1 MRRFTGTGGQLSEA
15 ARGELR
21 ALLGE
26 LMVRNTRALS
36 GVHLPPR
43 FARTQLVEPGPEEQA
58 LYEQL
63 VTALRSLA
71 TAGRVRPLLS
81 LLLQEAGSSPFAVRG
96 TLARLTADATLPPAI
111 RTALAAA
118 ADFAARATGSEKSRA
133 LLRTLDGADGPTIVF
148 TRFRGTLAFLA
159 EALARAGVPHERLD
173 GDVPPAAR
181 AAAIERC
188 HASGAVL
195 LSTDVGSEG
204 LNLQF
209 CHRLVNFD
217 LPWNP
222 MRIEQ
227 RIGRLHRIGQEQPVE
242 VLNLCLAGSIEE
254 RILQILDERIN
265 LFELV
270 VGEVEMILGYL
281 DGGREFPELVLDAF
295 AERDEPARTRSFA
308 RLSDALAAARQRY
321 RTVKA
326 FDEGLFRSELG
337 V

>member
-1 MRRFTGTGGQLSEA
+1 M
-15 ARGELR
+15 
-21 ALLGE
+21 
-26 LMVRNTRALS
+26 
-36 GVHLPPR
+36 
-43 FARTQLVEPGPEEQA
+43 
-58 LYEQL
+58 
-63 VTALRSLA
+63 
-71 TAGRVRPLLS
+71 RPLLS

-96 TLARLTADATLPPAI
+96 TLARLTGDATLPEPI
-111 RTALAAA
+111 RAALATAA
-118 ADFAARATGSEKSRA
+118 EFAARATGSEK
-133 LLRTLDGADGPTIVF
+133 LRTLLRALEGADGPTIVF

-159 EALARAGVPHERLD
+159 EALTRAGMPHERFD
-173 GDVPPAAR
+173 GDVPAAAR
-181 AAAIERC
+181 AAAVERC
-188 HASGAVL
+188 RASGAVL

-209 CHRLVNFD
+209 CHRVVNFD

-227 RIGRLHRIGQEQPVE
+227 RIGRLHRIGQEHPVD

-254 RILQILDERIN
+254 RILRILDERIN

-281 DGGREFPELVLDAF
+281 EGGRDFPDLALDAF
-295 AERDEPARTRSFA
+295 AEPDETARTRSFT
-308 RLSDALAAARQRY
+308 RLSDTLAAARQRY

-326 FDEGLFRSELG
+326 FDEALFRSELG